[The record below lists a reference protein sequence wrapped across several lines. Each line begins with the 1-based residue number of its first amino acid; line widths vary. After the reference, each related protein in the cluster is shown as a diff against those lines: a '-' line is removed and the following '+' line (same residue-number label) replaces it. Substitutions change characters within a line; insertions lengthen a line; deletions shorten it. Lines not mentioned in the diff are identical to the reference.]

1 MSPLAT
7 TRQIAWLFNPLN
19 SPSSALFGLLF
30 TPSRTR
36 NFCCTVSYIS
46 SILPKSQNP
55 NYSRHM
61 DYGKLSIGNPGLLF
75 LFLAGVFYLFVWSS
89 TLTNP
94 FSAFQ
99 ESHCRLPNT
108 VSFPAYIFLQT
119 NMGDL
124 NFSKEIRLK
133 YFILADPDWFPS
145 RRSWRGSIQS
155 FNGKQNGHNRCS
167 KQGLHRPRHQSRHH
181 HAWPV
186 PRELL
191 ARREHQTTAWPPL
204 ARRHGSDGLRP
215 LPVSTLELL

>member
-1 MSPLAT
+1 M
-7 TRQIAWLFNPLN
+7 RKFNVPVGHHQADCMTFQPIKFSVFCALWAPFYTVQN
-19 SPSSALFGLLF
+19 QKLLLHGKLYIIHSS
-30 TPSRTR
+30 
-36 NFCCTVSYIS
+36 
-46 SILPKSQNP
+46 KSQNP

-75 LFLAGVFYLFVWSS
+75 LFLAGVFYVFVWSS

-133 YFILADPDWFPS
+133 YFILADPD
-145 RRSWRGSIQS
+145 
-155 FNGKQNGHNRCS
+155 
-167 KQGLHRPRHQSRHH
+167 
-181 HAWPV
+181 
-186 PRELL
+186 
-191 ARREHQTTAWPPL
+191 
-204 ARRHGSDGLRP
+204 
-215 LPVSTLELL
+215 